1 MCLGQRGGRWWS
13 EEEDE
18 EEGGRKCCMYSSCV
32 AINDGREI
40 FNGIKLKAAIDA
52 LEKIKSNETL

>member
-32 AINDGREI
+32 AINDGREVM
-40 FNGIKLKAAIDA
+40 NAI
-52 LEKIKSNETL
+52 